1 MMQQPHEEEEEE
13 EEEAGSE
20 EDFCEKTEEEAEDLC
35 TPTSER
41 TQQSKFSAVQHLPRE
56 RMIQRELLP
65 GIETDSM
72 LEEKRGILN
81 MSEAS
86 SAAANTTHGS
96 EHQHASRDGEIAAL
110 DENPRKN
117 GEGKLWKEEEEGAGR
132 GVGEHGIGV
141 DLNAV
146 VDRGDRGDYSPTATP
161 SSSPNVVIEK
171 QQQQQKLGDMNCGS
185 DPALGMITEIPC
197 IKSVKRKETPSEKG
211 EEAASLYTSKEQQQQ
226 QRQQPSRPGFGLAK
240 RIKKVD
246 EFQLMRDMQ
255 ILLCTQLKAC
265 ERREESIRLRGEVP
279 VISQQNIYAFLLISP
294 HVTLRRQLKIK
305 YRSRNGN
312 EE

>member
-1 MMQQPHEEEEEE
+1 
-13 EEEAGSE
+13 
-20 EDFCEKTEEEAEDLC
+20 
-35 TPTSER
+35 
-41 TQQSKFSAVQHLPRE
+41 
-56 RMIQRELLP
+56 
-65 GIETDSM
+65 M

-96 EHQHASRDGEIAAL
+96 EYQHASGDGKIAAL

-117 GEGKLWKEEEEGAGR
+117 GEGKLWKEEEEGPGR
-132 GVGEHGIGV
+132 GGGEHGIGV

-146 VDRGDRGDYSPTATP
+146 VDRGDRGDYSPTATL

-171 QQQQQKLGDMNCGS
+171 QQQHQKLGDMNYGS
-185 DPALGMITEIPC
+185 DPALGMITETPC
-197 IKSVKRKETPSEKG
+197 IKSIKRKETPSEKG
-211 EEAASLYTSKEQQQQ
+211 EEAASLYTSKEQ

-279 VISQQNIYAFLLISP
+279 VISQQNIYAFLLINP
-294 HVTLRRQLKIK
+294 HVTLRRQLKKIK
-305 YRSRNGN
+305 YPSGNGN